1 MVSPPTLARH
11 LANDRTP
18 KIADSAGSRVPSS
31 GPQVLVAESCVFCP
45 TASPKAIKLNG
56 PASSHG
62 HSIHHV
68 QKISKAIIIQ
78 SISSSESVWLGMTRL
93 EVGDGIGW
101 DGMAWYGIG
110 SEMELWSW
118 KSWSVCGCH
127 AMRKGASQLGELIEP
142 GRALE

>member
-1 MVSPPTLARH
+1 
-11 LANDRTP
+11 
-18 KIADSAGSRVPSS
+18 
-31 GPQVLVAESCVFCP
+31 
-45 TASPKAIKLNG
+45 
-56 PASSHG
+56 
-62 HSIHHV
+62 
-68 QKISKAIIIQ
+68 
-78 SISSSESVWLGMTRL
+78 MTRL